1 MQQFNTEALQEK
13 WAPILDHEG
22 MGTIGDQH
30 RRMVT
35 AQLLENQ
42 EQALREEREFLSE
55 AQLTSPVHQV
65 QRLVFLV
72 VQLVK
77 SQVSIQF

>member
-22 MGTIGDQH
+22 GIKDNH

-42 EQALREEREFLSE
+42 EQAIREEKEFLSKP
-55 AQLTSPVHQV
+55 QLTSP
-65 QRLVFLV
+65 LLV
-72 VQLVK
+72 VLL
-77 SQVSIQF
+77 QVCPVVQPATFKVSTQF